1 MPCSRLNVR
10 VSGMSCAA
18 CVRRVERA
26 AAAVPAVSDV
36 AVNLATERVAL
47 TPDVGFRLADLS
59 QALEAAGYPVLQ
71 ETVDLAVSGMS
82 CASCSGRVERALLG
96 VPGVIAAEV
105 NLATERAR
113 VHVAT
118 GTAGAEELA
127 AAVRAAGYAAE
138 LPAVSGEAPRPVR
151 ANRDGLAAAL
161 ACVLALPLLL
171 PMLAMPFGVDAMLP
185 GWAQLALAL
194 IVQVAFGA
202 RFYRG
207 AWHALRAWT
216 GNMDLLVA
224 LGTSAA
230 FGLSAWELAQG
241 RGEHLYFE
249 ASAVV
254 IALVRLGKWL
264 EGRARRSAGEAI
276 GALERL
282 RPERARVR
290 RDGADRELPIA
301 GLRAGDIVVVR
312 PGERIPADGVVQEGM
327 GGVDESLLT
336 GEALP
341 VPKQPGSRVVGGSL
355 NGEALLLVR
364 TTAVG
369 AEGQLARMVRLV
381 EDAQAAKPPVQR
393 LVDRVSAVFVP
404 VVAGLAALVFLGW
417 WLAGTGL
424 ETATIN
430 AVAVL
435 VIACPCALGLATPAA
450 IMAGTGVAARH
461 GILIR
466 DAAAL
471 EQAQAIRTVVFDKT
485 GTLTEGKPALV
496 ALHPAPGVEEAEL
509 LRLAAA
515 LQAGSEHPLARA
527 VQVRADG
534 LAIPHATAIRA
545 LPGRGLQG
553 TVAGRALL
561 LGSRRLLDEAGVDT
575 LPLAAQAA
583 TLEAA
588 GRTVSFLA
596 GDGRVLGLL
605 GFGDAIKPGAA
616 EAVAALR
623 ARGLR
628 VVLLTGD
635 NQGAADAAARALGID
650 EVQAQAL
657 PEDKANRIV
666 ALRRDGP
673 VAMVGDG
680 VNDAPALA
688 AADLGLAMATGADVA
703 AAAAG
708 ITLMR
713 GDPALVPAALDIA
726 ARTYRRIRQGLFW
739 AFAYNV
745 VGIPLA
751 AAGLLSPVVAGA
763 AMAFS
768 SVGVVGSALLLRRWR
783 PAGRPACALQSTK
796 AALVAALLC
805 HSACAAAAG
814 SEAAREQLYSIP
826 VIDAGG
832 QTAQLRARVCRPV
845 GDVPGRLVVIN
856 HGSPPNA
863 AARLRM
869 QLGTCDQEAAQWFLG
884 RGYVV
889 AFALRRGY
897 GATGG
902 AWAEGY
908 GRCTEADYAQVGLET
923 ARDINAVVG
932 YATAL
937 PFVRHDGAVVVGQ
950 SAGGWGTIAYDSQPH
965 SKVAAFVVMAGGRGG
980 HRDDVP
986 NRNCHPEQ
994 LAEAAGH
1001 FGATAATPMLWV
1013 YAANDSY
1020 FAPAIA
1026 TAVHDAFVG
1035 AGGRAELEQP
1045 GRYDGDGHRLFFGP
1059 GGSAVWGPLVERY
1072 LARQLGPA

>member
-1 MPCSRLNVR
+1 MDQGIIGREPAQAHGQAPRLDLLI
-10 VSGMSCAA
+10 SGMSCGA

-26 AAAVPAVSDV
+26 AAAVPAVHD
-36 AVNLATERVAL
+36 AGANLATERVSI
-47 TPDVGFRLADLS
+47 TPGAGFRLASLTE
-59 QALEAAGYPVLQ
+59 ALRTAGYPVLEQ
-71 ETVDLAVSGMS
+71 SVDLAVSGMS

-96 VPGVIAAEV
+96 VPGVVSAEV
-105 NLATERAR
+105 NLASERAR
-113 VHVAT
+113 VQVAA
-118 GTAGAEELA
+118 GTAGAGELA
-127 AAVRAAGYAAE
+127 AAVRAAGYEAA
-138 LPAVSGEAPRPVR
+138 LPTEAGEAPRPAR
-151 ANRDGLAAAL
+151 TGRDGLAAAL

-171 PMLAMPFGVDAMLP
+171 PMLGMPFGVHAALP
-185 GWAQLALAL
+185 GWMQFILALV
-194 IVQVAFGA
+194 VQAVFGA

-207 AWHALRAWT
+207 AWHALRAGT

-241 RGEHLYFE
+241 RGDHLYFE
-249 ASAVV
+249 ASAAVV
-254 IALVRLGKWL
+254 ALVRLGKWL

-276 GALERL
+276 RALERL

-290 RDGADRELPIA
+290 RDGTDHELPIA
-301 GLRAGDIVVVR
+301 GLRAGDILVVR
-312 PGERIPADGVVQEGM
+312 PGERVPADGTVQDGA

-364 TTAVG
+364 ATAVG

-381 EDAQAAKPPVQR
+381 ENAQAAKPPVQR

-404 VVAGLAALVFLGW
+404 VVVGLAALTFLGW
-417 WLAGTGL
+417 WLAGAGL
-424 ETATIN
+424 EVAAVN

-466 DAAAL
+466 DAAVM
-471 EQAQAIRTVVFDKT
+471 EQARAVRTVVFDKT
-485 GTLTEGKPALV
+485 GTLTEGRPALV
-496 ALHPAPGVEEAEL
+496 AVHPAPHVVEADL

-515 LQAGSEHPLARA
+515 LQAGSEHPLGRA
-527 VQVRADG
+527 VQARAAG
-534 LAIPHATAIRA
+534 LDIPLATGVRA

-553 TVAGRALL
+553 TAEGHALL
-561 LGSRRLLDEAGVDT
+561 LGSRRLMDEAGVGT
-575 LPLAAQAA
+575 APLAAEAA
-583 TLEAA
+583 GLEAA

-596 GDGRVLGLL
+596 ADGRLLGLL
-605 GFGDAIKPGAA
+605 GFGDAVKRGAA

-635 NQGAADAAARALGID
+635 NQGAADAAARALGIG

-657 PEDKANRIV
+657 PEDKVNRV
-666 ALRRDGP
+666 AALRRHGP

-688 AADLGLAMATGADVA
+688 AADLGLAMATGTDVA

-783 PAGRPACALQSTK
+783 P
-796 AALVAALLC
+796 
-805 HSACAAAAG
+805 
-814 SEAAREQLYSIP
+814 E
-826 VIDAGG
+826 
-832 QTAQLRARVCRPV
+832 
-845 GDVPGRLVVIN
+845 
-856 HGSPPNA
+856 
-863 AARLRM
+863 
-869 QLGTCDQEAAQWFLG
+869 
-884 RGYVV
+884 
-889 AFALRRGY
+889 RR
-897 GATGG
+897 
-902 AWAEGY
+902 
-908 GRCTEADYAQVGLET
+908 
-923 ARDINAVVG
+923 
-932 YATAL
+932 
-937 PFVRHDGAVVVGQ
+937 
-950 SAGGWGTIAYDSQPH
+950 
-965 SKVAAFVVMAGGRGG
+965 
-980 HRDDVP
+980 
-986 NRNCHPEQ
+986 
-994 LAEAAGH
+994 AEA
-1001 FGATAATPMLWV
+1001 
-1013 YAANDSY
+1013 
-1020 FAPAIA
+1020 
-1026 TAVHDAFVG
+1026 
-1035 AGGRAELEQP
+1035 
-1045 GRYDGDGHRLFFGP
+1045 
-1059 GGSAVWGPLVERY
+1059 
-1072 LARQLGPA
+1072 GPA